1 MRVASTKPDLN
12 ISKVVFRLDIADT
25 LLLKLHV
32 CGNKKGLT
40 RGINYRVHVDLC
52 IRYVKNLNCSI
63 AAAFA
68 IEISVTKFDMKRP
81 TAIKFAIYYFIFIC
95 YTE

>member
-63 AAAFA
+63 ASSGFRNWNLRYD
-68 IEISVTKFDMKRP
+68 IWHETTDGN
-81 TAIKFAIYYFIFIC
+81 
-95 YTE
+95 